1 MGLDGSYD
9 APKPTLSPEAQKL
22 INEIRQ
28 KRQESDSVKV
38 KYGANCGATP
48 KYAIQFPT
56 TPTTPT
62 EPVSVPK
69 YGANCGS
76 STTNVKYGLNCGGD
90 SGTNVKYGLNIGGS
104 TATPKYGLNCGLKG
118 TDK

>member
-69 YGANCGS
+69 YGANCG
-76 STTNVKYGLNCGGD
+76 GD